1 MDPKDYI
8 KILMSVTG
16 GLLSVVGFL
25 VWRILQRVEFK
36 VEELHTMTCNCK
48 ESLPRRFVSR
58 KEMEQCQAEV
68 DKLWEVVNHHE
79 HDEFG
84 RVIRQ

>member
-1 MDPKDYI
+1 
-8 KILMSVTG
+8 MSITG

-25 VWRILQRVEFK
+25 GWRILQRVESK
-36 VEELHTMTCNCK
+36 VEELHVMTCNCK
-48 ESLPRRFVSR
+48 ESLPWRFVSR

-68 DKLWEVVNHHE
+68 DKLWEAVNHHE